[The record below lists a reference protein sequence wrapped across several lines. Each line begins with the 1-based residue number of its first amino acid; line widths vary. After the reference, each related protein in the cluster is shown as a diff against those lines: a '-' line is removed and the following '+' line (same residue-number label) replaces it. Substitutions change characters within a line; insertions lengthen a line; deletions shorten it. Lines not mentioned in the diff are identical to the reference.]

1 MQQISLI
8 STCLVIGIVL
18 RLTGRLPDNAT
29 KVLGGFVIDVAL
41 PAAASRS
48 VHIGV
53 PLSMLTAWARWSSSR
68 CCERWVMRTRSRHPA
83 ATEDCK

>member
-1 MQQISLI
+1 MQQIGLI

-41 PAAASRS
+41 PAARLAERAHRGAA
-48 VHIGV
+48 VDADGLGPVVVIA
-53 PLSMLTAWARWSSSR
+53 ML
-68 CCERWVMRTRSRHPA
+68 
-83 ATEDCK
+83 